1 MKTSEEIPHR
11 HTNRLIDETS
21 PYLLQHAHNPVDWY
35 PWEPEALDRAR
46 RENKLIL
53 LSIGYS
59 ACHWCHVMERESF
72 EDTGIAGLMNE
83 NFINIKVDREERPD
97 LDEIYM
103 TATVAMNRGQGGWPM
118 TLFLTPE
125 MEPVFA
131 GTYFPP
137 TDMYGRPG
145 FPTLLRQVARA
156 WREDPE
162 GLRRRAGEF
171 AERLRQ
177 SKSVGPPLAIGE
189 SELRSAIEDY
199 ADDFDPRYG
208 GFGHAPKFPPAVGI
222 QLLLRLH
229 QRFGDTR
236 ALDMATRTLDGMA
249 RGGMYDHVGGG
260 FCRYSTD
267 QRWLV
272 PHFEKMLYDN
282 ALLAKSYLEGWQATG
297 EELFRRT
304 ATEVLDYV
312 LREMTAPEGG
322 FYSSTDAES
331 EGEEGKFFVWTP
343 EQLVEI
349 LEDEEAV
356 RRVSAY
362 YDITPTGNWEGVS
375 IPHTPRPLQE
385 VARELRI
392 RPEDL
397 RSSVDAARAKLYAAR
412 EKRVKPGL
420 DDKVLTGWNGLMI
433 GAMAE
438 GGRVLRDRRYLQAAE
453 RAAEFVLET
462 LSREDGGLL
471 RTYRAGKA
479 HLNAYMEDYAYLAEG
494 LLDLYEAGGRIRWL
508 RETERLLQRAL
519 AEFLDEGSG
528 AFYSTAREHEELLMR
543 YRDGGD
549 GATPAPNA
557 TAAHTLARLSH
568 HLDRPDMRHA
578 AIRAIKAYGSMISRY
593 PRGFAKSL
601 CVADFLLTGPVEL
614 AFVGPRG
621 SRDLE
626 SLLTETAKRFL
637 PNRIVGLLD
646 PSQAAGAEE
655 LPLLRGKTT
664 VDGKAALYV
673 CRDFACRAPV
683 TEPAEV
689 AEQLSTTSASEG
701 VTTIAVRLPGQATA
715 EGTRRY
721 AIRSDRI
728 GYRPFGFSGLTT
740 STLGFGGYRVHDHS
754 SEHRAALQ
762 EALASGI
769 NLIDTSTNYL
779 DGGSERLI
787 GSVLSDRIDAGAL
800 KRDEIIV
807 VSKIGYVQGAN
818 LMLAR
823 DREEAGEPF
832 PEMVKYEEELWHC
845 IHPDFLADQLRR
857 SLDRL
862 ELQTLDFCLLHNPEY
877 FLSDAARRGVPLE
890 EARETFYGRLERAFE
905 HLERKVTEGRLS
917 GYGVSSNTVVSPAED
932 ADATSLARMLEAARK
947 TAGDDHHFRVL
958 QLPLNLLEAG
968 AALERNDGPDGR
980 STVLEVARESSIAV
994 LANRPLNALAGN
1006 SLVRLADVPVEE
1018 TDVSFEEQLGR
1029 VADLEMA
1036 FRAEIAPKL
1045 KAAEGSL
1052 DPGDYFRMAERLKEV
1067 RRVMPGWAYWSQIE
1081 AQINYTIVTIVGA
1094 LDRQL
1099 DGESGVRWSEWRDG
1113 YLPELQEL
1121 MRELRAV
1128 ASERTLVRNEE
1139 ITRII
1144 DPFLPEE
1151 RRRETLSRKALWVV
1165 ISTSGV
1171 TAALNGMR
1179 SPDYVEDS
1187 ARVLDWPDLGDTTP
1201 IYEAIRRARL

>member
-1 MKTSEEIPHR
+1 MKTSEQMPHR

-35 PWEPEALDRAR
+35 PWGAEALERSR

-53 LSIGYS
+53 VSIGYS

-72 EDTGIAGLMNE
+72 ENEAIARSMNE

-118 TLFLTPE
+118 TVFLTPE
-125 MEPVFA
+125 LQPVFA

-145 FPTLLRQVARA
+145 FPALLSQVARA

-189 SELRSAIEDY
+189 SELRKAIEDY
-199 ADDFDPRYG
+199 LDDFDPRYG

-229 QRFGDTR
+229 QRFGDAR
-236 ALDMATRTLDGMA
+236 ALDMATKTLDGMA
-249 RGGMYDHVGGG
+249 RGGMYDHIGGG

-297 EELFRRT
+297 GELFRRT
-304 ATEVLDYV
+304 ATEVLDYI

-331 EGEEGKFFVWTP
+331 EGQEGKFFVWTP

-349 LEDEEAV
+349 LEDEETV

-375 IPHTPRPLQE
+375 IPHTPRPLRQ
-385 VARELRI
+385 VARELGI
-392 RPEDL
+392 RPEEL
-397 RSSVDAARAKLYAAR
+397 WSSVEAARAQLYVMR

-453 RAAEFVLET
+453 RAAEFVLDT
-462 LSREDGGLL
+462 LSRENGGLL

-494 LLDLYEAGGRIRWL
+494 LLDLYEAGGRPRWL
-508 RETERLLQRAL
+508 REAERLMERAL
-519 AEFLDEGSG
+519 ADFLDEGSG
-528 AFYSTAREHEELLMR
+528 AFYSTARDHEELLMR
-543 YRDGGD
+543 YQDGAD

-568 HLDRPDMRHA
+568 HLDRPDLRHA

-614 AFVGPRG
+614 AFVGGRG
-621 SRDLE
+621 SADLE
-626 SLLTETAKRFL
+626 ALLAETAKHFL
-637 PNRIVGLLD
+637 PNRIVGSLD
-646 PSQAAGAEE
+646 PTEPAGAEE

-664 VDGKAALYV
+664 VAGRAALYV
-673 CRDFACRAPV
+673 CRDFACQTPV
-683 TEPAEV
+683 TEPAAV
-689 AEQLSTTSASEG
+689 AEQLSAVSASNG
-701 VTTIAVRLPGQATA
+701 ATTIAVRLFGRATP

-721 AIRSDRI
+721 AARFDRP
-728 GYRPFGFSGLTT
+728 GYRPFGSTGLTT
-740 STLGFGGYRVHDHS
+740 STLGFGGYRVHDRS
-754 SEHRAALQ
+754 NEHRTAL
-762 EALASGI
+762 ERALAAGV

-787 GSVLSDRIDAGAL
+787 GSVLRERIDAGAL
-800 KRDEIIV
+800 GRDEVIV

-818 LMLAR
+818 LALAR
-823 DREEAGEPF
+823 EREENGEPF
-832 PEMVKYEEELWHC
+832 PEMVKYEDGLWHC
-845 IHPDFLADQLRR
+845 IHPEFLADQLRR

-862 ELQTLDFCLLHNPEY
+862 ELETLDFCLLHNPEY
-877 FLSDAARRGVPLE
+877 FLSDAARRGVE
-890 EARETFYGRLERAFE
+890 LERAREVFYRRLQSAFE
-905 HLERKVTEGRLS
+905 YFEKQIAEGRLG
-917 GYGVSSNTVVSPAED
+917 GYGVSSNTVVSPYDETD
-932 ADATSLARMLEAARK
+932 STSLTRMLDEARR
-947 TAGDDHHFRVL
+947 AGGEDHGFHVL

-968 AALERNDGPDGR
+968 AMLERNDGPDGEEV
-980 STVLEVARESSIAV
+980 VLAVARQNGLAV
-994 LANRPLNALAGN
+994 LANRPLNAFGG
-1006 SLVRLADVPVEE
+1006 SGLVRLADVPVED
-1018 TDVSFEEQLGR
+1018 TDVRFEEQLSR
-1029 VADLEMA
+1029 VADLEMS

-1052 DPGDYFRMAERLKEV
+1052 DPGEFFRMAERLKEI
-1067 RRVMPGWAYWSQIE
+1067 RRVMPGWAYWSQME
-1081 AQINYTIVTIVGA
+1081 AQINYTIATIVGA
-1094 LDRQL
+1094 LDQQL
-1099 DGESGVRWSEWRDG
+1099 DGESGERWSEWRDG

-1121 MRELRAV
+1121 MRELRVV
-1128 ASERTLVRNEE
+1128 AAERTRARNER
-1139 ITRII
+1139 IASII
-1144 DPFLPEE
+1144 DPLLPEG
-1151 RRRETLSRKALWVV
+1151 RRREALSRKGLLVV
-1165 ISTSGV
+1165 ISTPGV

-1179 SPDYVEDS
+1179 SPRYVEDS
-1187 ARVLDWPDLGDTTP
+1187 TAVLDWPDLQDVTE
-1201 IYEAIRRARL
+1201 IYEAIRAADL